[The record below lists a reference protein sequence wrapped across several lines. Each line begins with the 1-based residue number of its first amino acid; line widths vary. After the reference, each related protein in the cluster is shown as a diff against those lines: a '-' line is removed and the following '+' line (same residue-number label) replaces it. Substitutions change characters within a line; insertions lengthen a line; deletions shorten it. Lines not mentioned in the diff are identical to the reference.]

1 MYYATARQMARLDAL
16 AIKNG
21 LEIRQMM
28 ELAGWQMLNLF
39 RHVKIPKKSKIMIVC
54 GKGNQAGD
62 GLCAGRHL
70 YNSGYKV
77 NFVLVSK
84 NMSPDSVH
92 HLQLV
97 KKMKLSIIYY
107 PNNKNHSSLA
117 PSAAGQARQN
127 LEVCKEL
134 YLYPDFKA
142 KAKKIIQS
150 SDIIIDA
157 LIGYN
162 LSGAPR
168 KDFKELV
175 KIMNQSKGKIISYDI
190 PTGIDATIG
199 ECFSP
204 YIKAW
209 ITLSL
214 ALAKKAFTKKQ
225 TKKHCGRI
233 YIADIGIPSFIYNK
247 IAANSRP
254 PFEKFRSAFV
264 PLD

>member
-1 MYYATARQMARLDAL
+1 MYYAAAQQMAKLDDL

-39 RHVKIPKKSKIMIVC
+39 RHGKIPKKSKIMIVC

-70 YNSGYKV
+70 ANSGYKV

-92 HLQLV
+92 HLQLI
-97 KKMKLSIIYY
+97 KKMKLSLIYY
-107 PNNKNHSSLA
+107 PNNK
-117 PSAAGQARQN
+117 
-127 LEVCKEL
+127 
-134 YLYPDFKA
+134 A
-142 KAKKIIQS
+142 KAKKLIQN

-175 KIMNQSKGKIISYDI
+175 EFINQSKGKIISYDI
-190 PTGIDATIG
+190 PTGIDSTAG

-204 YIKAW
+204 CIKAW

-214 ALAKKAFTKKQ
+214 ALPKQAFRRKQARKA
-225 TKKHCGRI
+225 CGKI
-233 YIADIGIPSFIYNK
+233 FVADIGIPSFIYNK
-247 IAANSRP
+247 IAVHSRP
-254 PFEKFRSAFV
+254 SFERYKNGLV
-264 PLD
+264 PL